1 MKTAIDSTRPETTN
15 FALNE
20 PESGEHAIGLLIAVA
35 ALVLAFVICR
45 IVMIQLETLTLLD
58 QLHAFAGQPLL
69 TKS

>member
-1 MKTAIDSTRPETTN
+1 MKTAIGSTLPETTN
-15 FALNE
+15 FALDK
-20 PESGEHAIGLLIAVA
+20 PENREHAIGLLIAVA

-58 QLHAFAGQPLL
+58 ELHTFAGQSLL